1 MLSVVNNMIDHQEIP
16 QAPWKSWKSGYTM
29 VNPQDIP
36 QNIPQVRGEW
46 DKDEEMEFLDLDS
59 LN

>member
-1 MLSVVNNMIDHQEIP
+1 MLSIMNNMIDHQEIP
-16 QAPWKSWKSGYTM
+16 QAPWKLTPWKSGYTM

-36 QNIPQVRGEW
+36 QMQEEW
-46 DKDEEMEFLDLDS
+46 DEDEEMEFSDLDS